1 MNESNELKDYI
12 DNNIDK
18 HFSKI
23 ATLKNEESSKI
34 LLYQHKS
41 LEKNIIMR
49 ISKNRNDDVFRELR
63 GKNIKNAARIYDVCS
78 EDNQL
83 VVLEEHIEGKS
94 LLQIMDYGLI
104 PTKIACKY
112 AYQLCNALKEL
123 HSFGIIHRDIK
134 PSNVIIN
141 NSGEAYLIDLGIARK
156 ISSNDEKDTQ
166 ELGTVGF
173 AAPEQFGLSQSGKST
188 DIYALGIL
196 LNMMITGVHPAI
208 ETPKGLVKNI
218 INKSTSTQ
226 ISKRYSNATKMQKA
240 LKYFI

>member
-1 MNESNELKDYI
+1 MSESNELKEYI
-12 DNNIDK
+12 DFNINK
-18 HFSKI
+18 HFNKI
-23 ATLKNEESSKI
+23 ATLKDEKNSKVF
-34 LLYQHKS
+34 LYQHKS
-41 LEKNIIMR
+41 LDKKIIMR
-49 ISKNRNDDVFRELR
+49 MSKNRNDEVFRVLR
-63 GKNIKNAARIYDVCS
+63 GKNIENSAKIYEVCS

-83 VVLEEHIEGKS
+83 VVLEEYVEGKS

-104 PTKIACKY
+104 STKTACKY
-112 AYQLCNALKEL
+112 AYQLCNALKTI

-141 NSGEAYLIDLGIARK
+141 NNGDAVLIDLGIARK
-156 ISSNDEKDTQ
+156 ISSNDEKDTRD
-166 ELGTVGF
+166 LGTVGF

-208 ETPKGLVKNI
+208 ETPKGLIKII

-226 ISKRYSNATKMQKA
+226 ISKRYSDAAKMQKA

>member
-78 EDNQL
+78 EDNRRR
-83 VVLEEHIEGKS
+83 G
-94 LLQIMDYGLI
+94 
-104 PTKIACKY
+104 
-112 AYQLCNALKEL
+112 
-123 HSFGIIHRDIK
+123 
-134 PSNVIIN
+134 PSR
-141 NSGEAYLIDLGIARK
+141 G
-156 ISSNDEKDTQ
+156 
-166 ELGTVGF
+166 
-173 AAPEQFGLSQSGKST
+173 
-188 DIYALGIL
+188 
-196 LNMMITGVHPAI
+196 
-208 ETPKGLVKNI
+208 
-218 INKSTSTQ
+218 
-226 ISKRYSNATKMQKA
+226 
-240 LKYFI
+240 